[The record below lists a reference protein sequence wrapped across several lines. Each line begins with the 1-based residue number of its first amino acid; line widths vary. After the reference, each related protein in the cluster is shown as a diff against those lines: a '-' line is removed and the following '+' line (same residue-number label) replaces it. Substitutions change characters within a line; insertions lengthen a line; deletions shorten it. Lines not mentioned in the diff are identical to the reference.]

1 MAKKKRKKTEAE
13 EQEPVTAP
21 AVMGFSDPEPA
32 PVSTR
37 NLERPKG
44 SIRIVP
50 GRKDAK

>member
-1 MAKKKRKKTEAE
+1 MVRKRKKAEVSKPTEVV
-13 EQEPVTAP
+13 QPYIS
-21 AVMGFSDPEPA
+21 MQNLGQI
-32 PVSTR
+32 STR